1 MYFYTDINRVR
12 LHYGEGGVM
21 LNLFIIPESMHTYRP
36 K

>member
-21 LNLFIIPESMHTYRP
+21 LNLFRDISQLSIS
-36 K
+36 